1 MTAAFFLFA
10 LLLGIAPALT
20 IVGGPLV
27 YGLTLTIVAAA
38 VGITA
43 ATLNDD
49 ELDRMT
55 RLVTPIM
62 PFVLAP
68 CIWMLLQISPLPGR
82 WLANPVWSSATAA
95 LGSSKGGLIS
105 IDIGSTWLSF
115 ARYCQVIGIAVL
127 ATALAFDRRRAEG
140 ILILTTTIAAI
151 IAALMMLSDRGYFF
165 FPAGLARPGSRAEGL
180 NVAIIGLVLAGAAAI
195 HAFERSRSTRSRSR
209 KSTWPLAA
217 FSAAVFVVC
226 LSAILARPTAIGIFA
241 ALFGLGTLSAVLV
254 ARRLRLGRWGQAGIA
269 AIAFVATVGFVLISS
284 GPRETDATLM
294 LAAGS
299 QASLAIADRMLLDVT
314 WTGTGAGT
322 FDALVPIYRTI
333 SAASEVVTAPTAAAS
348 IAIELGVPVLWILT
362 ICALTA
368 ALLFFSGALRRGR
381 DYFYPAA
388 GAACILAIVI
398 LSFGNAGI
406 FGWVPAALAGVV
418 CGVALAQSKGRH
430 DATAPHSAE
439 NMAAPSRPHTWS
451 RVALMSFCVVT
462 LLQALWIVVPEL
474 QRRGTIHVPVDAQA
488 ASIAGLE
495 RDNAERAAAYAL
507 VRGDLW
513 AESAFTYSDL
523 LWTDT
528 KPAEP
533 SGGLDQNRAMINL
546 ERALKYS
553 PHRGDV
559 WLMLAG
565 LSQRYGWSG
574 FDPASLL
581 KMSFYTA
588 PNELVLVPPRLVV
601 AARTTSIEDPE
612 MQDMIKRDIRL
623 LLARG
628 ADPNTVLAAAY
639 RSAPVKNRPFME
651 RFVSEI
657 DPRSVASMRQA
668 LN

>member
-1 MTAAFFLFA
+1 VSAAFFLFA
-10 LLLGIAPALT
+10 SLLGLAPALT

-27 YGLTLTIVAAA
+27 HGLTLAIVAAA

-49 ELDRMT
+49 DLDQMT
-55 RLVTPIM
+55 RLVRPITPL
-62 PFVLAP
+62 VLALS
-68 CIWMLLQISPLPGR
+68 IWMLLQISPFPGR

-95 LGSSKGGLIS
+95 LGGLKGGLIS
-105 IDIGSTWLSF
+105 IDVGSTLLSF
-115 ARYCQVIGIAVL
+115 ARYCQVIGIAAL
-127 ATALAFDRRRAEG
+127 ATALALDRRRAEG
-140 ILILTTTIAAI
+140 IFILTTTVSAI
-151 IAALMMLSDRGYFF
+151 IAALAIFADLGYLYS
-165 FPAGLARPGSRAEGL
+165 PAGLARAGSRAEGL
-180 NVAIIGLVLAGAAAI
+180 NVAVIGVILASATAI
-195 HAFERSRSTRSRSR
+195 HARERYRSTRSPSG

-226 LSAILARPTAIGIFA
+226 LSAILAKPTRIGIFA

-269 AIAFVATVGFVLISS
+269 AIAFVAAAGFVVTSS
-284 GPRETDATLM
+284 APREMDATLM
-294 LAAGS
+294 LATGS
-299 QASLAIADRMLLDVT
+299 QASLAIADRMLFDVT
-314 WTGTGAGT
+314 WTGSGAGT

-348 IAIELGVPVLWILT
+348 ISIELGVPALWILT

-368 ALLFFSGALRRGR
+368 ALLLFKGALRRGR

-388 GAACILAIVI
+388 GAACVLAIVI

-406 FGWVPAALAGVV
+406 FGWAPAALASVA
-418 CGVALAQSKGRH
+418 CGVALAQS
-430 DATAPHSAE
+430 PHSAE
-439 NMAAPSRPHTWS
+439 NMPAPSSARTWS
-451 RVALMSFCVVT
+451 RVALMSFCVVCA
-462 LLQALWIVVPEL
+462 LQAAWIVVPEL
-474 QRRGTIHVPVDAQA
+474 QRRGTIYMPVDARA
-488 ASIAGLE
+488 ASIARFE
-495 RDNAERAAAYAL
+495 RDNAERAAGYAL

-513 AESAFTYSDL
+513 AESAFTYSGL
-523 LWTDT
+523 LWTDAT
-528 KPAEP
+528 KPVEP
-533 SGGLDQNRAMINL
+533 SIGLEQNRAMTDL

-559 WLMLAG
+559 WLLLAG
-565 LSQRYGWSG
+565 LSQRYDWSG

-588 PNELVLVPPRLVV
+588 PNELALVPQRIMV
-601 AARTTSIEDPE
+601 AARTTGIEDQE
-612 MQDMIKRDIRL
+612 IQDMIKRDIRL

-639 RSAPVKNRPFME
+639 RNASAKNRPFIE

-657 DPRSVASMRQA
+657 DPRSAASMRQA